1 MIYPNII
8 LDDIETD
15 LEIGFVKGEWQRIRK
30 EVEKQNEL
38 KKTENGEIR
47 VAQDATSA
55 PGSSHIHH
63 LQNENVIDFATKKAH
78 EWKNNKRIVIPE
90 IEDPEREI
98 RNNFVKKELLSVA
111 AKFVKENCKE
121 NGMLKSTNLSKFVS
135 LKLIKLRS
143 LLLILLPMLRTKWR
157 LITKRTE

>member
-15 LEIGFVKGEWQRIRK
+15 LDIGFVKGEWQRIRK

-38 KKTENGEIR
+38 KKT
-47 VAQDATSA
+47 
-55 PGSSHIHH
+55 GSSHIHH
-63 LQNENVIDFATKKAH
+63 LQNENVIDFVTKKAH

-98 RNNFVKKELLSVA
+98 RNNFVKNELLSVA
-111 AKFVKENCKE
+111 AKF
-121 NGMLKSTNLSKFVS
+121 LK
-135 LKLIKLRS
+135 
-143 LLLILLPMLRTKWR
+143 
-157 LITKRTE
+157 